1 MNNIVK
7 AAIAFLCAFL
17 LIIAVNALFF
27 HGLGMSIEFFKAHLW
42 LVALLPLWGLVRIA
56 KPLLLVPATWLSH
69 LLGASVGR
77 ETVALKTSEA
87 ISLLLHE
94 KLRIPNHWRQ
104 AFSLFGLTVGFAS
117 AFGFPLA
124 APLFA
129 LEHERQLHKKN
140 LHRHFFLLVICLF
153 ASSYLAYFIGQ
164 KFIHH
169 LQFFSY
175 LSFMEVLKL
184 SATWIACGFAI
195 FLFSQL
201 LETVRVLGNRF
212 PKIAPIIVLAIVAGL
227 TFYFKAPTYNNLG
240 LDFLSTAPIGLATA
254 NDFLLK
260 ALFTLLCVAVF
271 VPGGEFT
278 PLLMMGFLFSS
289 GFHSQLSIPM
299 EHIFAAGTI
308 CGFSFIGHR
317 LKMPVSM
324 IVVSGVCVGVNGAI
338 ACAIALAVAFILQKA
353 AQRVAVKAS

>member
-1 MNNIVK
+1 MKNSSVK
-7 AAIAFLCAFL
+7 IAGAFL
-17 LIIAVNALFF
+17 LSFLLILAVNALFF
-27 HGLGMSIEFFKAHLW
+27 HGLTLSIEFFKTHLW
-42 LVALLPLWGLVRIA
+42 LVALLPLWGLVRIGR
-56 KPLLLVPATWLSH
+56 PLLLVPATWLSH
-69 LLGASVGR
+69 FLGASVGR

-124 APLFA
+124 APIFA

-140 LHRHFFLLVICLF
+140 LHRHFFFLVLALF
-153 ASSYLAYFIGQ
+153 ASSYLGYFAGQ
-164 KFIHH
+164 KLIHH
-169 LQFFSY
+169 LMFFSY
-175 LSFMEVLKL
+175 LSLFEVAKL

-195 FLFSQL
+195 FLFSQV
-201 LETVRVLGNRF
+201 LETVRVVGNRF
-212 PKIAPIIVLAIVAGL
+212 PKIAPFVVLLIVALL

-240 LDFLSTAPIGLATA
+240 LDFLSTAPIGLTTA

-278 PLLMMGFLFSS
+278 PLLMMGFLFAS
-289 GFHSQLSIPM
+289 GFQKWLGIPL
-299 EHIFAAGTI
+299 EHIFAAGI
-308 CGFSFIGHR
+308 VCGFSFIGHR

-324 IVVSGVCVGVNGAI
+324 IVVSGVCVGIYGSL
-338 ACAIALAVAFILQKA
+338 ACAMALLVALGFQKIT
-353 AQRVAVKAS
+353 QKFSGL